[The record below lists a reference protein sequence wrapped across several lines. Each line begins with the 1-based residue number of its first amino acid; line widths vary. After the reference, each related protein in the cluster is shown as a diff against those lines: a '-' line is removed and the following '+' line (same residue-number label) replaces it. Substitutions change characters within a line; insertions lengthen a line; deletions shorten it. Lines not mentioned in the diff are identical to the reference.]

1 MITMPPTTRY
11 SRMKRPYRRTVEA
24 VDDLGDHAVF
34 YASALASVG
43 RAARAYPRE
52 TLRALAEISMGT
64 GLLAVIGGS
73 VVIMGFLT
81 LFAGTT
87 VAVQGHSSLGDI
99 GVSALTGFLSA
110 YVNVRV
116 VAPVT
121 AGIGLAATIGAGT
134 TAQLGAMRISDEV
147 DALESMAIRPM
158 PFLVGTRVLAG
169 LIAAVPLY
177 AVAVTMSFLAGRVAT
192 VRVLGQSAG
201 VYDHYFSTFLIPSDV
216 LWSFAQVLG
225 MTVVVMLIHSY
236 YGYRASGGAS
246 GVGIGTGRAVRASL
260 ISVVTITLITSVAL
274 YSGARQLHLAG

>member
-1 MITMPPTTRY
+1 MPPTTRF
-11 SRMKRPYRRTVEA
+11 SRVTRPFRRS
-24 VDDLGDHAVF
+24 VDTADEVGDHAVF
-34 YASALASVG
+34 YGSALASVTK
-43 RAARAYPRE
+43 AARAYPRE

-73 VVIMGFLT
+73 VVIMGLLT

-110 YVNVRV
+110 YVNIRV

-158 PFLVGTRVLAG
+158 PYLVGTRLLAG

-177 AVAVTMSFLAGRVAT
+177 AIAVAMSFLAGRVAT
-192 VRVLGQSAG
+192 VHLLGQSPG
-201 VYDHYFSTFLIPSDV
+201 VYDHYFTTFLIPSDV
-216 LWSFAQVLG
+216 LWSFAQAIS
-225 MTVVVMLIHSY
+225 MTLVVMLIHSY
-236 YGYRASGGAS
+236 YGYRATGGAS
-246 GVGIGTGRAVRASL
+246 GVGIATGRAVRASL
-260 ISVVTITLITSVAL
+260 IAVVTITLITSVAL